1 MKASRRGSPAL
12 RARRRPDSRNDQ
24 RAGPPPDRPSRRP
37 VAPTRGLILSSPC
50 RTLVADHK
58 HHRSVPGAD
67 RTVTG
72 ITLSKP
78 TRAGMQERASNFGG
92 GGRGRALGGYADRA
106 IFAFSWSLGRHFSVA
121 CTGRE
126 HYVIGPDNDT
136 PSRQRS
142 LRAVAER
149 IAATVCGTLP
159 AMSEQPDSPSGLRS
173 EDWTAVWLGAALI
186 LAVLVGVRPATPTFS
201 WSGGAAGD
209 VFSLG
214 NVAAILLTGLL
225 LLGLSA
231 AGIRLMGSNTS
242 AYVVGFP
249 VVFALAW
256 ASRLI
261 AGNAV
266 LKQWGISYVIIA
278 LVIGLLISNVA
289 GVPSWLQKAIRTE
302 YYIKTGLVIL
312 GTNIVF
318 GEVLQAGLL
327 GVAQALAVIL
337 AVWYFCYWVSR
348 RLGVDDEF
356 ATMLA
361 SAVSICGVSAAIAT
375 CGAIAGDRKKLSYVT
390 SLVLIVAVPMTIL
403 MPWAVERLGMSP
415 IVGGAWIGGTIDT
428 SGAVVAAGEILGD
441 SALNAAVIVKF
452 SQNALLGLAAFA
464 ISLWWAFRAG
474 AEAGTRPTAGVIWE
488 RFPKFVLGFIVA
500 SLLFS
505 FVLGGE
511 LVASTGAV
519 LRGLRTWWF
528 ALAFLCI
535 GLETRFRELVS
546 MEQGRPAVAFLAGQ
560 GANIVWTLVVATAL
574 FGGGIFAVPDL

>member
-1 MKASRRGSPAL
+1 MDSYPA
-12 RARRRPDSRNDQ
+12 
-24 RAGPPPDRPSRRP
+24 
-37 VAPTRGLILSSPC
+37 
-50 RTLVADHK
+50 
-58 HHRSVPGAD
+58 
-67 RTVTG
+67 
-72 ITLSKP
+72 KP
-78 TRAGMQERASNFGG
+78 TS
-92 GGRGRALGGYADRA
+92 
-106 IFAFSWSLGRHFSVA
+106 
-121 CTGRE
+121 
-126 HYVIGPDNDT
+126 
-136 PSRQRS
+136 
-142 LRAVAER
+142 
-149 IAATVCGTLP
+149 
-159 AMSEQPDSPSGLRS
+159 LRS

-186 LAVLVGVRPATPTFS
+186 LLVLVGVRPAIPVFS
-201 WSGGAAGD
+201 WSTAG
-209 VFSLG
+209 FGQTLAWG
-214 NVAAILLTGLL
+214 NVTAVLLTGVL

-231 AGIRLMGSNTS
+231 AGVRLMGSDAN
-242 AYVVGFP
+242 AYLLGFP
-249 VVFALAW
+249 AVFALAW
-256 ASRLI
+256 ASRLV

-266 LKQWGISYVIIA
+266 LKQWGISYVIVA

-289 GVPSWLQKAIRTE
+289 GVPSWLQEAVRTE
-302 YYIKTGLVIL
+302 YYIKAGLVIL
-312 GTNIVF
+312 GANIVF
-318 GEVLQAGLL
+318 GEILQAGLL
-327 GVAQALAVIL
+327 GVGQALAVIL
-337 AVWYFCYWVSR
+337 AVWYFCYWISR
-348 RLGVDDEF
+348 RLRVDDEF

-474 AEAGTRPTAGVIWE
+474 AGTSARPTARVIWE

-505 FVLGGE
+505 FVLGE
-511 LVASTGAV
+511 EVVASTGAL

-535 GLETRFRELVS
+535 GLETRFRDLVS
-546 MEQGRPAVAFLAGQ
+546 MDGGRPAIAFLAGQ
-560 GANIVWTLVVATAL
+560 GANIVWTLLVATAL